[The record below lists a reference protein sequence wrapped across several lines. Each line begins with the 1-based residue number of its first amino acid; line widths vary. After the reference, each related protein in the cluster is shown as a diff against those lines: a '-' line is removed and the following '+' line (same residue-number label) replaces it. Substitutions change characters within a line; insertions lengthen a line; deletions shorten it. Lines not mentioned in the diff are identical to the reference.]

1 VIGGADE
8 DLWVFGY
15 GSLMW
20 RPGFA
25 YAERR
30 RATLRGWRR
39 SLCIYS
45 HHYRGTP
52 EQPGLVL
59 GLDQGGVC
67 AGVAFRVHA
76 SLRGSTIRYLRE
88 REQVTAVY
96 VERIEP
102 VTLETGER
110 VAALTYVADRLHPQ
124 YAGRLNRTTMLEL
137 VRAGKGTSG
146 RNADYVT
153 ETRDHLIAIGVRDRE
168 LDWLSRQLES
178 SKAGKEAQMT
188 SGGVQ
193 AE

>member
-8 DLWVFGY
+8 DLWVFAY

-20 RPGFA
+20 RPGFPF
-25 YAERR
+25 AERR
-30 RATLRGWRR
+30 LATLRGWRR

-59 GLDQGGVC
+59 GLDQGGAC

-96 VERIEP
+96 IERIEP
-102 VTLETGER
+102 ITLETGER
-110 VAALTYVADRLHPQ
+110 VEALTYVADRLHPQ

-146 RNADYVT
+146 RNADYVI
-153 ETRDHLIAIGVRDRE
+153 ETNDHLLAIGARDRE
-168 LDWLSRQLES
+168 LDWLSRQLGS
-178 SKAGKEAQMT
+178 RKAGKEARMT
-188 SGGVQ
+188 PGGLQ